1 MSVPCCLLLK
11 KSKRNPFHCRTVV
24 NPPSANRLVAN
35 VRAAKVTTTTTA
47 RPSTTIPVFRA
58 VPEPVTGPNTVQ
70 DDDLVEQQLRFQ
82 LQQQEL
88 EIQRLQR
95 LQQQLQ
101 LEHQKRQQEL
111 IQRQRALQKQKQ
123 LALQKQQR
131 EVEQAKISRQ
141 NLQRQEQSQKFDVH
155 PSLSLRSK
163 SRFQGH
169 RAALPKVRR
178 GQEAPRPQPK
188 QKPPQQ
194 QFGVQN
200 ILLPIS
206 SSNLVRSE
214 DGQLALPLQITLNE
228 DGSTGFLTFPRPI
241 ARSES
246 RV

>member
-1 MSVPCCLLLK
+1 MYFLYFIGNHYRK
-11 KSKRNPFHCRTVV
+11 AVV
-24 NPPSANRLVAN
+24 KPPLVNRLLAN
-35 VRAAKVTTTTTA
+35 VRAAKAMPTTTTTTTTTT
-47 RPSTTIPVFRA
+47 RPSTISVFKA
-58 VPEPVTGPNTVQ
+58 VPEQPVTSTNVVQ
-70 DDDLVEQQLRFQ
+70 DEDLLEQQLRFQ

-131 EVEQAKISRQ
+131 EAEVSRQ
-141 NLQRQEQSQKFDVH
+141 NLQRQQQPSNFDVH

-163 SRFQGH
+163 SRFLGH

-178 GQEAPRPQPK
+178 GQDPQPRPQQQPSP
-188 QKPPQQ
+188 QQQ

-228 DGSTGFLTFPRPI
+228 DGSTGFLTFPRPV
-241 ARSES
+241 SQNGS
-246 RV
+246 KYRV